1 MYVFL
6 VGILNSTVSLSIPVW
21 QDTWTNF
28 LISPYISILNLI
40 TAIYNVFSSTM
51 YFVFELIAMT
61 LASSMVAIKLFGQL
75 FLNVMYY
82 FTL

>member
-51 YFVFELIAMT
+51 DFVFELIAMT